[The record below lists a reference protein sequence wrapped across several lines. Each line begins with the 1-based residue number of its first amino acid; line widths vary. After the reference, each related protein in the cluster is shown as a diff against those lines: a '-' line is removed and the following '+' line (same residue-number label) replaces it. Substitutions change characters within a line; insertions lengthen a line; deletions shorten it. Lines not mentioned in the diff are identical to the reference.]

1 MGTEDGMQSQNH
13 ADYSSD
19 LDFRALTML
28 LFLQFILYFNL
39 HHKSLAG
46 LAPFL
51 LIHFYFLYYFNAG
64 YFSDDDDA
72 QLLNS
77 LLLRNGDYD
86 DGGDDFLSLRLQLSC
101 LNISQLTKLTMPKLF
116 NISYL

>member
-1 MGTEDGMQSQNH
+1 MRSQNH

-19 LDFRALTML
+19 LHFRALLML
-28 LFLQFILYFNL
+28 LFLQFRLYFNL

-46 LAPFL
+46 FAPFS

-77 LLLRNGDYD
+77 LLLQNGDND
-86 DGGDDFLSLRLQLSC
+86 DGDDLLSLRLKLCC
-101 LNISQLTKLTMPKLF
+101 LDISLLIRLIMPKLF